1 MLLLFMLVN
10 TIGVAAF
17 AGDIDN
23 CAEITDIISDCADD
37 AVSEESD
44 SSEQDDGC
52 EVLPA
57 DEYDS
62 FSSNSVN
69 SECADEGDSASAE
82 SVSSERTD
90 KGESVSA
97 ENVSSEYTDEGKESS
112 EAGSE
117 TSTAHVAYSVTA
129 QKELTSAEDNTTSES
144 SESLDL
150 VGEDKS
156 LSENGS
162 ETDIELNVGSGSAGG
177 SESDSEAGS
186 VSSDRKATAAGAGH
200 TENPDND
207 MDNDKEDSDDVKDD
221 SRENAASKDAG
232 LVLKGEGKFDILI
245 TGTLKSDGTPILIDK
260 EVNPKD
266 VSITVWKIEKSS
278 GFENDKEGHIVKEG
292 IRGED
297 STVTDKSNKVEAEIK
312 YIIRIEPSQEN
323 IIRLSGVGES
333 HDLPVANEGESVT
346 LKIAVP
352 DGYKLIGAYNGIG
365 KKALLRK
372 DEHGDYYVTVPRGGG
387 VYLSVELEKDSDD
400 DDADEDDSDRKFE
413 KVCKYLN
420 ENCDQKQ
427 SEDCE
432 CNSIIYDLNG
442 GTLEGDRGPVIIE
455 AESGKEYTLL
465 KAPVKKGAR
474 FVRWTTSC
482 KDIHVSKPGESFRFT
497 HCVKFVAV
505 WDESEIK
512 SSRRCHGEDSENDDD
527 SVNDDDCDDTDDDD
541 TEDEGP
547 DVTETVQVTTEGEKE
562 LNLNS
567 VKVDGNPAVGVRISA
582 SCDVDVDDEIS
593 VIGGDQG
600 ATGIIASAEGKTVE
614 TEIETG
620 DGMTVKSE
628 GSSVGIEAY
637 ASEDGEVSLEF
648 EGDITVSSGS

>member
-1 MLLLFMLVN
+1 M
-10 TIGVAAF
+10 
-17 AGDIDN
+17 
-23 CAEITDIISDCADD
+23 
-37 AVSEESD
+37 
-44 SSEQDDGC
+44 
-52 EVLPA
+52 
-57 DEYDS
+57 
-62 FSSNSVN
+62 
-69 SECADEGDSASAE
+69 
-82 SVSSERTD
+82 
-90 KGESVSA
+90 
-97 ENVSSEYTDEGKESS
+97 
-112 EAGSE
+112 
-117 TSTAHVAYSVTA
+117 
-129 QKELTSAEDNTTSES
+129 
-144 SESLDL
+144 
-150 VGEDKS
+150 VGEDKA

-162 ETDIELNVGSGSAGG
+162 ETDIEFSVGSGSAGG
-177 SESDSEAGS
+177 SESDSDAGS
-186 VSSDRKATAAGAGH
+186 ASSDRKATAAGAGH
-200 TENPDND
+200 TENSDND

-232 LVLKGEGKFDILI
+232 LVLKGEGEFDILI

-260 EVNPKD
+260 EVNPND

-278 GFENDKEGHIVKEG
+278 GSENDKEGHIVKEG

-312 YIIRIEPSQEN
+312 YIIRIEPSQES
-323 IIRLSGVGES
+323 IICLSGVGES

-387 VYLSVELEKDSDD
+387 VFLSVELEKDSDDDDD
-400 DDADEDDSDRKFE
+400 DDADEDDSDRKFG
-413 KVCKYLN
+413 KVCEYIN
-420 ENCDQKQ
+420 ENCNQKQ
-427 SEDCE
+427 SSDCE
-432 CNSIIYDLNG
+432 CSRIIYDLNG

-465 KAPVKKGAR
+465 NAPVKKGAR

-482 KDIHVSKPGESFRFT
+482 KTIHVSNPGESFRFT

-512 SSRRCHGEDSENDDD
+512 SFRRCHGGDSKHDDD
-527 SVNDDDCDDTDDDD
+527 
-541 TEDEGP
+541 P
-547 DVTETVQVTTEGEKE
+547 DVTETVQVTADSEEE

-600 ATGIIASAEGKTVE
+600 ATGIIASAEGKALE

>member
-1 MLLLFMLVN
+1 M
-10 TIGVAAF
+10 
-17 AGDIDN
+17 
-23 CAEITDIISDCADD
+23 
-37 AVSEESD
+37 
-44 SSEQDDGC
+44 
-52 EVLPA
+52 
-57 DEYDS
+57 
-62 FSSNSVN
+62 
-69 SECADEGDSASAE
+69 
-82 SVSSERTD
+82 SSERTD
-90 KGESVSA
+90 KGDSVSA
-97 ENVSSEYTDEGKESS
+97 KSVSSECTDECEDSPGAGSATITSLSTDSHTAEKGLTSVADDTASESNESS
-112 EAGSE
+112 
-117 TSTAHVAYSVTA
+117 
-129 QKELTSAEDNTTSES
+129 
-144 SESLDL
+144 DL
-150 VGEDKS
+150 IGEDKS
-156 LSENGS
+156 LSENSG
-162 ETDIELNVGSGSAGG
+162 ETDMSSNIGSRATGEGQSDSDAGSA
-177 SESDSEAGS
+177 
-186 VSSDRKATAAGAGH
+186 SSDRKVTTARAGH
-200 TENPDND
+200 TENLNND

-232 LVLKGEGKFDILI
+232 LVLKGEGEFDILI

-260 EVNPKD
+260 EVNPND

-278 GFENDKEGHIVKEG
+278 GSENDKEGHIVKEG

-312 YIIRIEPSQEN
+312 YIIRIEPSQES
-323 IIRLSGVGES
+323 IICLSGVGES

-387 VYLSVELEKDSDD
+387 VFLSVELEKDSDDDDD

-432 CNSIIYDLNG
+432 CSRIIYDLNG

-465 KAPVKKGAR
+465 NAPVKKGAR
-474 FVRWTTSC
+474 FVRWASSC
-482 KDIHVSKPGESFRFT
+482 KTIHVSNPGESFRFT

-512 SSRRCHGEDSENDDD
+512 SFRRCHGGDSKHDDD
-527 SVNDDDCDDTDDDD
+527 RDDSDDDE

-547 DVTETVQVTTEGEKE
+547 DVTETVNVTTDSEEE